1 MGGQLSSDEFE
12 KTDLLLHVEQL
23 NVDCFS
29 LSGPKQKKQ
38 NKKNKKKTNKVKLHF
53 DVLQRRAQKCSKF
66 KTHVCSH

>member
-1 MGGQLSSDEFE
+1 MGGQLSLDEFE

-29 LSGPKQKKQ
+29 LSGPKQKKT
-38 NKKNKKKTNKVKLHF
+38 KKKTNKVKLHF

>member
-23 NVDCFS
+23 NLDCFS
-29 LSGPKQKKQ
+29 LSGPKQKKT
-38 NKKNKKKTNKVKLHF
+38 KKKKINKVKLHF

>member
-29 LSGPKQKKQ
+29 LSGP
-38 NKKNKKKTNKVKLHF
+38 NKKNKKKNQQGQTAL
-53 DVLQRRAQKCSKF
+53 
-66 KTHVCSH
+66 

>member
-29 LSGPKQKKQ
+29 LSGPKQKKKQ
-38 NKKNKKKTNKVKLHF
+38 KKQKKNQQGQTAL
-53 DVLQRRAQKCSKF
+53 
-66 KTHVCSH
+66 

>member
-29 LSGPKQKKQ
+29 PSGPKQKKQ
-38 NKKNKKKTNKVKLHF
+38 KKTNKVKLHF

>member
-29 LSGPKQKKQ
+29 LSGP

-53 DVLQRRAQKCSKF
+53 DVLQRKAQKCSKF

>member
-29 LSGPKQKKQ
+29 LSGPKQKKNQ
-38 NKKNKKKTNKVKLHF
+38 QGQTAL
-53 DVLQRRAQKCSKF
+53 
-66 KTHVCSH
+66 

>member
-1 MGGQLSSDEFE
+1 MGGQLSLGEFE

-23 NVDCFS
+23 NIDCFS

-38 NKKNKKKTNKVKLHF
+38 NKKTNKVKLHF

>member
-29 LSGPKQKKQ
+29 FSGP
-38 NKKNKKKTNKVKLHF
+38 NKKNKKKNQQGQTAL
-53 DVLQRRAQKCSKF
+53 
-66 KTHVCSH
+66 

>member
-23 NVDCFS
+23 NLDCFS
-29 LSGPKQKKQ
+29 LSGPKQK
-38 NKKNKKKTNKVKLHF
+38 NKKNKKINKVKLHF
-53 DVLQRRAQKCSKF
+53 DILQRRAQKCSKF

>member
-29 LSGPKQKKQ
+29 PSGPKQKKQ
-38 NKKNKKKTNKVKLHF
+38 KTKKKTNKDKLHF

>member
-1 MGGQLSSDEFE
+1 MGGQLSLGEFE

-38 NKKNKKKTNKVKLHF
+38 KKKNQQGQTAL
-53 DVLQRRAQKCSKF
+53 
-66 KTHVCSH
+66 

>member
-1 MGGQLSSDEFE
+1 MGGQLSSGEFE

-38 NKKNKKKTNKVKLHF
+38 KKTKKTNKVKLHF